1 MTVSYP
7 TGVQEPP
14 KSAIDLPKK
23 KNGNKY
29 YNNKVSIDG
38 YRFDSKAE
46 GAYYLHLKNLKLH
59 FKIHERFE
67 TLPSFDLHNP
77 RKHVRGCAYTPDFS
91 IYEHGKLVSVVDVKG
106 GRATL
111 TRASVLRMKMFMAKY
126 RVAVV
131 IAEYDA
137 KNGIFE
143 EY

>member
-1 MTVSYP
+1 M
-7 TGVQEPP
+7 
-14 KSAIDLPKK
+14 
-23 KNGNKY
+23 
-29 YNNKVSIDG
+29 
-38 YRFDSKAE
+38 F
-46 GAYYLHLKNLKLH
+46 
-59 FKIHERFE
+59 
-67 TLPSFDLHNP
+67 
-77 RKHVRGCAYTPDFS
+77 
-91 IYEHGKLVSVVDVKG
+91 GKLNNVVDAKG

>member
-1 MTVSYP
+1 MTNYP

-14 KSAIDLPKK
+14 KSAIELPRK
-23 KNGNKY
+23 GNKF
-29 YNNKVSIDG
+29 NAHKMIIDG
-38 YRFDSKAE
+38 HKFDSKAE

-67 TLPSFDLHNP
+67 TLPSFNLQNP

-126 RVAVV
+126 RVAVI
-131 IAEYDA
+131 IAVYDYKMDTFSESVA
-137 KNGIFE
+137 
-143 EY
+143 